1 MLIAQD
7 MKLCCASL
15 APAKCSPSRHY
26 SFPQYHCDAIASMNA
41 TVRLYPKRK
50 VLAAFEESPKAM
62 QTFCGTLAHL
72 VMMLRTNATSDLHAT
87 ECGIFSH

>member
-1 MLIAQD
+1 
-7 MKLCCASL
+7 
-15 APAKCSPSRHY
+15 
-26 SFPQYHCDAIASMNA
+26 MNA